1 MEIFDET
8 FFFFS
13 FFENFFETIFVLL
26 FFLCFKNSPF
36 LSLSL
41 SLSSCWIK
49 KEHLKEEEEE
59 EEDEEEERK
68 EAIINAI
75 RPRCVVTESVQ
86 NGGGAK
92 RSRLGGDQSVDV
104 REKRG
109 NYAG

>member
-1 MEIFDET
+1 MLQK
-8 FFFFS
+8 FS
-13 FFENFFETIFVLL
+13 F
-26 FFLCFKNSPF
+26 
-36 LSLSL
+36 SL

-59 EEDEEEERK
+59 EEEEEDAE

-75 RPRCVVTESVQ
+75 RPRRVVTESVQ